1 MRRGWDEGVRAM
13 LMSSVAALWTI
24 AGVLSPEL
32 PIVDVTTDDTI
43 VDRSCVLRIAPG
55 AVIADANGDG
65 VVRVVAPDVTVRFEK
80 GSVLRGAPVGT
91 PGDLMTGVGLVIDG
105 QKNVRVEGAAI
116 EGFKVGLLARGA
128 DGLVIDGAVLRD
140 NFRQRLRSTPAAEDA
155 GDWLWPHANDQ
166 REWVTNYGAAMAIE
180 RSSGVEVRNVR
191 VREGQNGIVLDR
203 VEASKIYDN
212 DCSFLSGWGIA
223 MWRSSRNVISNNALD
238 FCVRGYS
245 HGVYNRG
252 QDSAGLLIFEQCN
265 ENRISE
271 NSITHGGDG
280 IFGFGGKEA
289 LGETPGSEGFDHTR
303 KGCNDN
309 QIVGNDLSY
318 APAHGLEMTFS
329 FGNRIELNQFIEN
342 AICGI
347 WGGYS
352 QQTLIESNVFRGNG
366 AGGYG
371 LERGGVNIEH
381 GSGNRI
387 EGNSFEGNA
396 AGVHLWTDEDA
407 GLMKTPWAAKNHRGS
422 TDNVISNNTFKGDTV
437 GIHLRA
443 TGVTRAAAN
452 VFEGVGENVKIEG
465 GDGLSEFAEGTKS
478 SVDPAFV
485 ALPMVAA
492 RTKPVGARAHLAGR
506 QNIIVGE
513 WGPWDHDSVMVR
525 QLDRA
530 GGVHRYEV
538 WGAPAEIRVAC
549 ESEGVSASVER
560 TEVGPAVVRLSAG
573 PGVHPY
579 RATLTG
585 DGLERTVEGTLI
597 GAEWTVRFFP
607 WTVDPREN
615 VEGWRAEAAGP
626 QSRSV
631 TMPGVRLAYRHAGPL
646 ELAREMG
653 TMEAFAGAEIGRDR
667 FGTIAT
673 TSIPLKAGTWRVSTL
688 SDDGVR
694 VVVDGAA
701 VIENWTWHAP
711 ARDAGEFRVE
721 ADRQVQITIEHF
733 ELDGFSVLE
742 FEIEPVD

>member
-1 MRRGWDEGVRAM
+1 MW
-13 LMSSVAALWTI
+13 MSSVAALWTI

-32 PIVDVTTDDTI
+32 PIVDVTADDTI
-43 VDRSCVLRIAPG
+43 VDRSCELRIAPG
-55 AVIADANGDG
+55 TVIADVNGDG
-65 VVRVVAPDVTVRFEK
+65 VVRVTAPDVTVRFQP
-80 GSVLRGAPVGT
+80 GSVLRGAAAGSA
-91 PGDLMTGVGLVIDG
+91 GDAMTGVGLVIDG
-105 QKNVRVEGAAI
+105 QTNVRVEGAAI

-155 GDWLWPHANDQ
+155 GDWLWPHANDN

-180 RSSGVEVRNVR
+180 RSRGVEVRDVR
-191 VREGQNGIVLDR
+191 VREGQNGIILDR
-203 VEASKIYDN
+203 VVDSKVYDN

-223 MWRSSRNVISNNALD
+223 MWRSSGNVVSRNALD

-252 QDSAGLLIFEQCN
+252 QDSAGLLMFEQCN
-265 ENRISE
+265 GNLIAE

-289 LGETPGSEGFDHTR
+289 LGEAPGPEGFNHER

-309 QIVGNDLSY
+309 LFVGNDLSY

-329 FGNRIELNQFIEN
+329 FGNRIIANQFIEN

-352 QQTLIESNVFRGNG
+352 QESLVALNVFRGNG
-366 AGGYG
+366 SGGYG

-381 GSGNRI
+381 GSGNTVR
-387 EGNSFEGNA
+387 ENEFEGNA

-407 GLMKTPWAAKNHRGS
+407 GLMKTPWAVKNHRGS
-422 TDNVISNNTFKGDTV
+422 TENLIASNQFKGDRV

-443 TGVTRAAAN
+443 TGKTVGAGNA
-452 VFEGVGENVKIEG
+452 FEGVGEPTKVEVGEG
-465 GDGLSEFAEGTKS
+465 LTEG
-478 SVDPAFV
+478 PAGPPV
-485 ALPMVAA
+485 EVPAYAALG
-492 RTKPVGARAHLAGR
+492 RTRPVGARAGLAGR

-513 WGPWDHDSVMVR
+513 WGPWDHKSVMVR

-530 GGVHRYEV
+530 GVVHRYEV
-538 WGAPAEIRVAC
+538 WGAPEGLAVAC
-549 ESEGVSASVER
+549 ECDGVAATVEQP
-560 TEVGPAVVRLSAG
+560 ESGPAVVRLSAG
-573 PGVHPY
+573 PGVHVY
-579 RATLTG
+579 RAMLRG
-585 DGLERTVEGTLI
+585 AGLELTIGGTLI

-615 VEGWRAEAAGP
+615 VEGWRAEAHGP
-626 QSRSV
+626 HSRSV
-631 TMPGVRLAYRHAGPL
+631 TLTGVRLAYRHAGPL
-646 ELAREMG
+646 ELG
-653 TMEAFAGAEIGRDR
+653 LPDDFTGAEIGRDR

-673 TSIPLKAGTWRVSTL
+673 TSVPLRAGKWRVSTL

-694 VVVDGAA
+694 VLVDGSP
-701 VIENWTWHAP
+701 VIDNWTWHAP
-711 ARDAGEFRVE
+711 ARDFGEFAVDS
-721 ADRQVQITIEHF
+721 DRPVQITIEHF

-742 FEIEPVD
+742 FEIEPAE